1 MMANDNLN
9 LNEQVQLI
17 LSIANQLRGPFK
29 EDEYQNVIIP
39 MTILRRFECIL
50 EKTKDAVIREYE
62 SGERDEKV
70 LTRVS
75 GLSIYNTSRFNLNN
89 LLDDSK
95 NIRKNFVEYINA
107 FNTTAKNIFTQ
118 MKFDENNTINALEN
132 DKTHKLYV
140 VIQKFAKTDLTVEH
154 VSSMQMGYIMEE
166 IIRTYSENASAGDHF
181 TPREVIRTLTQL
193 LLAEGCDDLYE
204 SGKIVTLGDFAC
216 GTGGMLS
223 EGYKMIKE
231 LNDDTQINL
240 FGQDNNGWYE
250 GIAEAEM
257 IIKGQNP
264 KNIQLVTS
272 TLTTDPIPDQKVR
285 LILMNPPF
293 GLSYSSKEIGTDDY
307 KTIVSQNKIGGWYEG
322 GLPGTGDS
330 QMLFWEYALHK
341 LDTNGR
347 AAIICNASPL
357 FSGGSTSGESN
368 IRKWIFENDYVEAI
382 IQFCPE
388 LFYNTGISIYSIIF
402 NKNKSPRRK
411 GKIQLINASKIFTR
425 MNKGLGFKRNKIS
438 EEEGNNQIA
447 QIVKLYSDFDN
458 ADPELSKIFTKEDF
472 YYREVTINQPFQR
485 NFMIS
490 AERIENLYTCQAFNK
505 LYDEDKYEELY
516 EQPSKTQA
524 QLDSLDEM
532 LKGKERQERIISFL
546 NANISDKIWKNRD
559 AFMKFL
565 ISILPELGEAKNKT
579 LLKGICLSLSE
590 HDDTAD
596 IYKDKKGRIEP
607 DGELRDTE
615 LIPFKE
621 DIYEY
626 FDREV
631 KPFLPNAWMDDNE
644 DSIKIGCEINF
655 NKYFYKYEEPESS
668 DAIIER
674 LKKLSE
680 EERKLEDELYD

>member
-1 MMANDNLN
+1 MANDNLN

-285 LILMNPPF
+285 FILMNPPF

-546 NANISDKIWKNRD
+546 NANISDKVWKNRD